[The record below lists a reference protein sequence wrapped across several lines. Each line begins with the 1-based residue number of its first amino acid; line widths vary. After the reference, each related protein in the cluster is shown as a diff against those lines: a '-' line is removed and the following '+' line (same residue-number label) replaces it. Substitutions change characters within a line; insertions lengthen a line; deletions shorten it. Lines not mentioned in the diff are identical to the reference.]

1 MSRLSEVLL
10 VFTECIRF
18 MRAGMI
24 RDFNVA
30 FANVTLLSLI
40 CLGCG
45 ETDADTLRL
54 RSLKQQ
60 LADSQSELTI
70 LQQDLV
76 ELSRWKIRQQKTV
89 TDYSK
94 ILNRQGVTDLSD
106 NAEWLKRKQRA
117 DQYSR
122 ACDALLL
129 RIEKLQTDTIP
140 ELKGTFE

>member
-1 MSRLSEVLL
+1 
-10 VFTECIRF
+10 
-18 MRAGMI
+18 MI

-76 ELSRWKIRQQKTV
+76 ELNRWKKLQQKTV
-89 TDYSK
+89 TDYSE

-106 NAEWLKRKQRA
+106 NSEWLKRKQRA
-117 DQYSR
+117 DQYTR
-122 ACDALLL
+122 ASDVLGR
-129 RIEKLQTDTIP
+129 RIERLETETIP
-140 ELKGTFE
+140 KLEKALK

>member
-1 MSRLSEVLL
+1 
-10 VFTECIRF
+10 
-18 MRAGMI
+18 MI

-76 ELSRWKIRQQKTV
+76 ELNRWKKLQQKTV
-89 TDYSK
+89 TDYSE

-117 DQYSR
+117 DQYTR
-122 ACDALLL
+122 ASDVLGR
-129 RIEKLQTDTIP
+129 RIERLETETIP
-140 ELKGTFE
+140 KLEKALK